1 MQVYDDGKN
10 ASEPWRPMNMTSHEA
25 RDAEALAT
33 LSEYLEL
40 SLDKGK
46 NLILVRGQSGKSDV
60 YLGEPDDP
68 QLEWVRCGSIQNTVA
83 SAILEATRSGLNE
96 LAIQG
101 QTYRFVRM
109 FTQVLDQGGVV
120 FAAA

>member
-1 MQVYDDGKN
+1 
-10 ASEPWRPMNMTSHEA
+10 MNMTSHEA

-96 LAIQG
+96 LSIQG